1 MSAFKCTGKQ
11 NYCLSKW
18 MLIMYCQSS
27 TTNQPKSMCQHQ
39 INLSVRVL
47 KQCSYILPLCK
58 PPRTQFHPLQ
68 AKVIPSTHRLSTNL
82 GRRNS
87 LQCKIYRC
95 TSTKSDS
102 HDKYLK
108 VTLIKIKLISISVEW
123 GCIPLHHRVINHI
136 PDIWHFFYT
145 CKIFGE

>member
-1 MSAFKCTGKQ
+1 
-11 NYCLSKW
+11 
-18 MLIMYCQSS
+18 MYCQSFFPRLPKT

-108 VTLIKIKLISISVEW
+108 VTLIKIKLNSISVKW
-123 GCIPLHHRVINHI
+123 GCTPSTIESSIILNQEYPTNLNKIDFLWIN
-136 PDIWHFFYT
+136 Y
-145 CKIFGE
+145 C